1 MEIKVGL
8 SKYTSILIDDW
19 STEDDDKNNI
29 GQQLLKFVKESLGN
43 IKVSEIKL
51 VFVGDDRHTMRDGIV
66 ATFMVFTDNTA
77 ALMVSIVIRD
87 DKDMIKVVANQ
98 IIEKIYSWKDIEDEE
113 NT

>member
-29 GQQLLKFVKESLGN
+29 GHQLLKFVKESLGN

-98 IIEKIYSWKDIEDEE
+98 IIEKIYSWKDIEDGE